1 MHVYHLHITIIIFN
15 SIIIIIIIIVIIIT
29 CILGTGGQNSK
40 GAQLGRDPTQV
51 PAWQVR
57 RLEVALLPSM

>member
-1 MHVYHLHITIIIFN
+1 MNVYNLHITIIIIN
-15 SIIIIIIIIVIIIT
+15 SIIIIIIIVILLT